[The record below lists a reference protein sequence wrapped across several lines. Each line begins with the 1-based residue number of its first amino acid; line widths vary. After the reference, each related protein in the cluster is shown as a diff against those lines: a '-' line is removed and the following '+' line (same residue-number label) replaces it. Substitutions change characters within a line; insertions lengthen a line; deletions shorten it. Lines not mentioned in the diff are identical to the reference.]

1 MSERKEQILQ
11 TAIEIIADEGYS
23 SLTMRALA
31 RASGLKLGA
40 LQYHF
45 RTWEDMVRALV
56 THIAG
61 HYRKSFDAIQ
71 VGGAPTVRD
80 CALFLLSEPATDA
93 KLSDRLWPQLWAM
106 GQVHPIVAD
115 LVDDIYAE
123 YILILEDLLKKSG
136 STSPRAEALCL
147 LSLAEGSTIFVG
159 SGRRWEKDS
168 SKVLEKFHEFIAY
181 AYGDDA

>member
-1 MSERKEQILQ
+1 LSERKEKILQ

-71 VGGAPTVRD
+71 VGWRAYS
-80 CALFLLSEPATDA
+80 A
-93 KLSDRLWPQLWAM
+93 RLCF
-106 GQVHPIVAD
+106 V
-115 LVDDIYAE
+115 
-123 YILILEDLLKKSG
+123 
-136 STSPRAEALCL
+136 
-147 LSLAEGSTIFVG
+147 LAQ
-159 SGRRWEKDS
+159 
-168 SKVLEKFHEFIAY
+168 
-181 AYGDDA
+181 

>member
-1 MSERKEQILQ
+1 MSERKQQILQ
-11 TAIEIIADEGYS
+11 AAIEIIVNQGYGD
-23 SLTMRALA
+23 LTMRALA
-31 RASGLKLGA
+31 RVNGIQLGG

-45 RTWEDMVRALV
+45 PTWEDMLRALV
-56 THIAG
+56 AYTSEA
-61 HYRKSFDAIQ
+61 YRSKFELMKVNQ
-71 VGGAPTVRD
+71 Q
-80 CALFLLSEPATDA
+80 LSIRAVMNLVVIEPADGNLQLD
-93 KLSDRLWPQLWAM
+93 KLWPQLWAM

-123 YILILEDLLKKSG
+123 YILILEDLFNKSE

-147 LSLAEGSTIFVG
+147 LSLADGSTIFVG

>member
-1 MSERKEQILQ
+1 LSERKEQILQ

-40 LQYHF
+40 LQHHF

-106 GQVHPIVAD
+106 QQVEPLVAD
-115 LVDDIYAE
+115 LLDDVYSEFLTIFEKA
-123 YILILEDLLKKSG
+123 LALEG
-136 STSPRAEALCL
+136 SEAPRAEALAL
-147 LSLAEGSTIFVG
+147 LSMLEAGSLFTG
-159 SGRRWEKDS
+159 SGRRWESDRADVNAVVMKFIDARYG
-168 SKVLEKFHEFIAY
+168 EKL
-181 AYGDDA
+181 

>member
-1 MSERKEQILQ
+1 MSERKQQIIQ
-11 TAIEIIADEGYS
+11 IAIDIIVNDGYGK
-23 SLTMRALA
+23 LTMRALA
-31 RASGLKLGA
+31 RAGGIKLGG

-45 RTWEDMVRALV
+45 PTWEDMLRALV
-56 THIAG
+56 AHTDAQ
-61 HYRKSFDAIQ
+61 YRRKFELMKVNQQLNIKA
-71 VGGAPTVRD
+71 VMNLVVM
-80 CALFLLSEPATDA
+80 EPADG
-93 KLSDRLWPQLWAM
+93 KLQVDKLWPQLLAM

-115 LVDDIYAE
+115 LVDDIYDE
-123 YILILEDLLKKSG
+123 YIVILEDLLKKSG

-181 AYGDDA
+181 AYGDDV

>member
-1 MSERKEQILQ
+1 MSERKQQILQ
-11 TAIEIIADEGYS
+11 AAIEIIVNQGYGD
-23 SLTMRALA
+23 LTMRALA
-31 RASGLKLGA
+31 RVNGIQLGG

-45 RTWEDMVRALV
+45 PTWEDMLRALV
-56 THIAG
+56 AYTSEA
-61 HYRKSFDAIQ
+61 YRSKFELMKVNQ
-71 VGGAPTVRD
+71 Q
-80 CALFLLSEPATDA
+80 LSIKAVMDLVVIEPADGNLQVD
-93 KLSDRLWPQLWAM
+93 KLWPQLWAM

-168 SKVLEKFHEFIAY
+168 SKVLEKFHEFITY